1 MLKANYDW
9 KVRSDQLTD
18 QDLETIAQLKE
29 AVDLPELMVN
39 LLYQRGFQDEATI
52 HGFLDEEPV
61 IHDPFLL
68 SDMDRAVDRLMA
80 AIEAGEAILVY
91 GDYDADGI
99 TAATILV
106 ESLENMGANVH
117 SYLPDRFVDGYGP
130 NTEVYD
136 YYIKQGIQVILTC
149 DNGVKGHEAIA
160 HAQAQGVDVIVTDHH
175 EIGASLPE
183 AFAIVHPRHPDQ
195 AYPFDDLSGA
205 GVALKLVQALTGDL
219 PVDLLDLCAIGTVAD
234 LVSLTD
240 ENRSLVKLGIQE
252 LKQTQRLAFIRLFEK
267 LEINRSAIDEETI
280 GFKIAPRLNALGR
293 LSDANLG
300 LRLLMSFDPDEVDQ
314 LLQEMEAINDER
326 RGLVDQIEREARSQI
341 DQRDHLD
348 DILVCWQEDWHEGVL
363 GIVASR
369 LVERYQRPC
378 IVLTHKTDQD
388 VYKGSGR
395 SIEGV
400 NLFDLLSQVDDLMQ
414 AFGGHAMAAG
424 LTVAGENFANWQSQ
438 LQALSQTIHEMVQK
452 PAPLVLDGRI
462 QPESISLTSLEA
474 LDRLKPFGTDNP
486 KPSFLLEAGPLNRVQ
501 QIGRDKQTL
510 KLGLE
515 EAPDLA
521 LIGFRMGD
529 LARQLAVG
537 NNLEAAVELN
547 INEWQGKRSSQAL
560 LIDLR
565 VDEASVIDL
574 RQARAREEVFAV
586 KEAFYLFQDPK
597 YLAAYRDQIPSSSRA
612 ILVDE
617 LDQDQGLSYQQA
629 VLFDCPLVLEDVR
642 RFVQGQGIK
651 NLYLFAYSPKQV
663 YLNGLPQREDFER
676 YYRYLLGHPQLPLKG
691 QTGVLAS
698 YLKLAEGQLILMT
711 DILEEAGLVA
721 WQGQTLH
728 ILPVQGKVDL
738 KAYLTKYE
746 QLLNSEQVLLY
757 NDIESITSYFF
768 APEPASAP

>member
-9 KVRSDQLTD
+9 KVSSDQLTD
-18 QDLETIAQLKE
+18 LDQENIAQLKE
-29 AVDLPELMVN
+29 VLDLPDLLVD
-39 LLYQRGFQDEATI
+39 LLYQRGFQDEEAI
-52 HGFLDEEPV
+52 NHFLDEEPI

-80 AIEAGEAILVY
+80 AIEAGQAILVY

-106 ESLENMGANVH
+106 EGLENMGANVH

-130 NTEVYD
+130 NKDVYN

-175 EIGASLPE
+175 EMADSLPD
-183 AFAIVHPRHPDQ
+183 AYAIVHPRHPDQ

-205 GVALKLVQALTGDL
+205 GVALKVVQALTGAL
-219 PVDLLDLCAIGTVAD
+219 PIDLLDLCAIGTVAD

-240 ENRSLVKLGIQE
+240 ENRSLVKLGLQQ

-267 LEINRSAIDEETI
+267 LEISPSQIDEETI

-300 LRLLMSFDPDEVDQ
+300 LQLLMSFDPDEVDEG
-314 LLQEMEAINDER
+314 LQEMEAINDER
-326 RGLVDQIEREARSQI
+326 RALVDQIEAEARAEV

-348 DILVCWQEDWHEGVL
+348 DILVCWQDDWHEGVL

-378 IVLTHKTDQD
+378 LVLTHKTDQAL
-388 VYKGSGR
+388 YKGSGR
-395 SIEGV
+395 SVQGV
-400 NLFDLLSQVDDLMQ
+400 NLFDLLSQLDDQML

-424 LTVAGENFANWQSQ
+424 LTIEEAKFADWQSG
-438 LQALSQTIHEMVQK
+438 LQELGESIHEIVQR
-452 PAPLVLDGRI
+452 PAPLDLDGRL
-462 QPESISLTSLEA
+462 QPAAVNLVSLEA
-474 LDRLKPFGTDNP
+474 LQGLKPFGTDNP
-486 KPSFLLEAGPLNRVQ
+486 KPRFLLEAGPISRIQ
-501 QIGRDKQTL
+501 QLGRDKQTL
-510 KLGLE
+510 KLGLA
-515 EAPDLA
+515 EAADLS
-521 LIGFRMGD
+521 LIGFRMGKF
-529 LARQLAVG
+529 AQQLSLG
-537 NNLEAAVELN
+537 NPLEAAVGLS
-547 INEWQGKRSSQAL
+547 INEWQGKRSPQAFL
-560 LIDLR
+560 LDMR

-586 KEAFYLFQDPK
+586 EEAYYLFQEAK
-597 YLAAYRDQIPSSSRA
+597 YLASYQDQIPSSSRG

-617 LDQDQGLSYQQA
+617 LDQDLGEGYQQA
-629 VLFDCPLVLEDVR
+629 VLFDCPQDLEAIR
-642 RFVQGQGIK
+642 RFVQERGIK

-691 QTGVLAS
+691 QAGVLAS
-698 YLKLAEGQLILMT
+698 YLKLAEGQLVLMT

-721 WQGQTLH
+721 WQGDMLH

-746 QLLNSEQVLLY
+746 QVLNSEQVLLY
-757 NDIESITSYFF
+757 NDIESIRNYFF
-768 APEPASAP
+768 AS

>member
-9 KVRSDQLTD
+9 KVSSDQLTD
-18 QDLETIAQLKE
+18 LDQENIAQLKE
-29 AVDLPELMVN
+29 VLDLPDLLVD
-39 LLYQRGFQDEATI
+39 LLYQRGFQDEEAI
-52 HGFLDEEPV
+52 NHFLDEEPI

-80 AIEAGEAILVY
+80 AIEAGQAILVY

-106 ESLENMGANVH
+106 EGLENMGANVH

-130 NTEVYD
+130 NKDVYD
-136 YYIKQGIQVILTC
+136 YFIKQGIQVILTC

-175 EIGASLPE
+175 EMADSLPD
-183 AFAIVHPRHPDQ
+183 AYAIVHPRHPDQ
-195 AYPFDDLSGA
+195 AYPFADLSGA
-205 GVALKLVQALTGDL
+205 GVALKVVQALTGAL
-219 PVDLLDLCAIGTVAD
+219 PIDLLDLCAIGTVAD

-240 ENRSLVKLGIQE
+240 ENRSLVKLGLQQ

-267 LEINRSAIDEETI
+267 LEISPSQIDEETI

-300 LRLLMSFDPDEVDQ
+300 LQLLMSFDPDEVDEG
-314 LLQEMEAINDER
+314 LQEMEAINDER
-326 RGLVDQIEREARSQI
+326 RALVDQIEAEAREQV

-348 DILVCWQEDWHEGVL
+348 DILVCWQDDWHEGVL

-378 IVLTHKTDQD
+378 LVLTHKMDQA

-395 SIEGV
+395 SVQGV
-400 NLFDLLSQVDDLMQ
+400 NLFDLLSQLDDQML

-424 LTVAGENFANWQSQ
+424 LTIEEAKFADWQSG
-438 LQALSQTIHEMVQK
+438 LQELGESIHEIVQR
-452 PAPLVLDGRI
+452 PAPLDLDGRL
-462 QPESISLTSLEA
+462 QPAAIDLASLEA
-474 LDRLKPFGTDNP
+474 LQGLKPFGTDNP
-486 KPSFLLEAGPLNRVQ
+486 KPRFLLEAGPISRIQ
-501 QIGRDKQTL
+501 QLGRDKQTL
-510 KLGLE
+510 KLGLA
-515 EAPDLA
+515 EAADLS
-521 LIGFRMGD
+521 LIGFRMGK
-529 LARQLAVG
+529 LAQQLSLG
-537 NNLEAAVELN
+537 NHLEAAVELS
-547 INEWQGKRSSQAL
+547 INEWQGKRSPQAFL
-560 LIDLR
+560 LDMR

-586 KEAFYLFQDPK
+586 EEAVYLFQEAK
-597 YLAAYRDQIPSSSRA
+597 YLAAYQDQIPGSSRG

-617 LDQDQGLSYQQA
+617 LDQDLGEGYQQA
-629 VLFDCPLVLEDVR
+629 VLFDCPQDLEAIR
-642 RFVQGQGIK
+642 RFVQERGIK

-691 QTGVLAS
+691 QAGVLAS
-698 YLKLAEGQLILMT
+698 YLKLAEGQLVLMT

-721 WQGQTLH
+721 WQGDMLH

-746 QLLNSEQVLLY
+746 HVLNSEQVLLY
-757 NDIESITSYFF
+757 NDIESIRNYFF
-768 APEPASAP
+768 AS

>member
-9 KVRSDQLTD
+9 KVSSDQLTD
-18 QDLETIAQLKE
+18 LDQENIAQLKE
-29 AVDLPELMVN
+29 VLDLPDLLVD
-39 LLYQRGFQDEATI
+39 LLYQRGFQDEEAI
-52 HGFLDEEPV
+52 NHFLDEEPI

-80 AIEAGEAILVY
+80 AIEAGQAILVY

-106 ESLENMGANVH
+106 EGLENMGANVH

-130 NTEVYD
+130 NKDVYN

-175 EIGASLPE
+175 EMADSLPD
-183 AFAIVHPRHPDQ
+183 AYAIVHPRHPDQ

-205 GVALKLVQALTGDL
+205 GVALKVVQALTGAL
-219 PVDLLDLCAIGTVAD
+219 PIDLLDLCAIGTVAD

-240 ENRSLVKLGIQE
+240 ENRSLVKLGLQQ

-267 LEINRSAIDEETI
+267 LEISPSQIDEETI

-300 LRLLMSFDPDEVDQ
+300 LQLLMSFDPDEVDEG
-314 LLQEMEAINDER
+314 LQEMEAINDER
-326 RGLVDQIEREARSQI
+326 RALVDQIEAEARAEV

-348 DILVCWQEDWHEGVL
+348 DILVCWQDDWHEGVL

-378 IVLTHKTDQD
+378 LVLTHKTDQAL
-388 VYKGSGR
+388 YKGSGR
-395 SIEGV
+395 SVQGV
-400 NLFDLLSQVDDLMQ
+400 NLFDLLSQLDDQML

-424 LTVAGENFANWQSQ
+424 LTIGEAKFADWQSG
-438 LQALSQTIHEMVQK
+438 LQELGESIHEIVQR
-452 PAPLVLDGRI
+452 PAPLDLDGRL
-462 QPESISLTSLEA
+462 QPAAVNLVSLEA
-474 LDRLKPFGTDNP
+474 LQGLKPFGTDNP
-486 KPSFLLEAGPLNRVQ
+486 KPRFLLEAGPISRIQ
-501 QIGRDKQTL
+501 QLGRDKQTL
-510 KLGLE
+510 KLGLA
-515 EAPDLA
+515 EAADLS
-521 LIGFRMGD
+521 LIGFRMGKF
-529 LARQLAVG
+529 AQQLSLG
-537 NNLEAAVELN
+537 NPLEAAVGLS
-547 INEWQGKRSSQAL
+547 INEWQGKRSPQAFL
-560 LIDLR
+560 LDMR

-586 KEAFYLFQDPK
+586 EEAYYLFQEAK
-597 YLAAYRDQIPSSSRA
+597 YLAAYQDQIPSSSRG

-617 LDQDQGLSYQQA
+617 LDQDLGEGYQQA
-629 VLFDCPLVLEDVR
+629 VLFDCPQDLEAIR
-642 RFVQGQGIK
+642 RFVQERGIK

-691 QTGVLAS
+691 QAGVLAS
-698 YLKLAEGQLILMT
+698 YLKLAEGQLVLMT

-721 WQGQTLH
+721 WQGDMLH

-746 QLLNSEQVLLY
+746 QVLNSEQVLLY
-757 NDIESITSYFF
+757 NDIESIRNYFF
-768 APEPASAP
+768 AS

>member
-9 KVRSDQLTD
+9 KVSSDQLTD
-18 QDLETIAQLKE
+18 LDQENIAQLKE
-29 AVDLPELMVN
+29 VLDLPDLLVD
-39 LLYQRGFQDEATI
+39 LLYQRGFQDEEAI
-52 HGFLDEEPV
+52 NHFLDEEPI

-80 AIEAGEAILVY
+80 AIEAGQAILVY

-106 ESLENMGANVH
+106 EGLENMGANVH

-130 NTEVYD
+130 NKDVYN

-175 EIGASLPE
+175 EMADSLPD
-183 AFAIVHPRHPDQ
+183 AYAIVHPRHPDQ

-205 GVALKLVQALTGDL
+205 GVALKVVQALTGAL
-219 PVDLLDLCAIGTVAD
+219 PIDLLDLCAIGTVAD

-240 ENRSLVKLGIQE
+240 ENRSLVKLGLQK

-267 LEINRSAIDEETI
+267 LEISPSQIDEETI

-300 LRLLMSFDPDEVDQ
+300 LQLLMSFDPDEVDEG
-314 LLQEMEAINDER
+314 LQEMEAINDER
-326 RGLVDQIEREARSQI
+326 RALVDQIEAEARAEV

-348 DILVCWQEDWHEGVL
+348 DILVCWQDDWHEGVL

-378 IVLTHKTDQD
+378 LVLTHKTDQAL
-388 VYKGSGR
+388 YKGSGR
-395 SIEGV
+395 SVQGV
-400 NLFDLLSQVDDLMQ
+400 NLFDLLSQLDDQML

-424 LTVAGENFANWQSQ
+424 LTIEEAKFADWQSG
-438 LQALSQTIHEMVQK
+438 LQELGESIHEIVQR
-452 PAPLVLDGRI
+452 PAPLDLDGRL
-462 QPESISLTSLEA
+462 QPAAVNLVSLEA
-474 LDRLKPFGTDNP
+474 LQGLKPFGTDNP
-486 KPSFLLEAGPLNRVQ
+486 KPRFLLEAGPISRIQ
-501 QIGRDKQTL
+501 QLGRDKQTL
-510 KLGLE
+510 KLGLA
-515 EAPDLA
+515 EAADLS
-521 LIGFRMGD
+521 LIGFRMGKF
-529 LARQLAVG
+529 AQQLSLG
-537 NNLEAAVELN
+537 NPLEAAVGLS
-547 INEWQGKRSSQAL
+547 INEWQGKRSPQAFL
-560 LIDLR
+560 LDMR

-586 KEAFYLFQDPK
+586 EEAYYLFQEAK
-597 YLAAYRDQIPSSSRA
+597 YLAAYQDQIPSSSRG

-617 LDQDQGLSYQQA
+617 LDQDLGEGYQQA
-629 VLFDCPLVLEDVR
+629 VLFDCPQDLEAIR
-642 RFVQGQGIK
+642 RFVQERGIK

-691 QTGVLAS
+691 QAGVLAS
-698 YLKLAEGQLILMT
+698 YLKLAEGQLVLMT

-721 WQGQTLH
+721 WQGDMLH

-746 QLLNSEQVLLY
+746 QVLNSEQVLLY
-757 NDIESITSYFF
+757 NDIESIRNYFF
-768 APEPASAP
+768 AS

>member
-9 KVRSDQLTD
+9 KVSSDQLTD
-18 QDLETIAQLKE
+18 LDQENIAQLKE
-29 AVDLPELMVN
+29 VLDLPDLLVD
-39 LLYQRGFQDEATI
+39 LLYQRGFQDEEAI
-52 HGFLDEEPV
+52 NHFLDEEPI

-80 AIEAGEAILVY
+80 AIEAGQAILVY

-106 ESLENMGANVH
+106 EGLENMGANVH

-130 NTEVYD
+130 NKDVYN

-175 EIGASLPE
+175 EMADSLPD
-183 AFAIVHPRHPDQ
+183 AYAIVHPRHPDQ

-205 GVALKLVQALTGDL
+205 GVALKVVQALTGAL
-219 PVDLLDLCAIGTVAD
+219 PIDLLDLCAIGTVAD

-240 ENRSLVKLGIQE
+240 ENRSLVKLGLQQ

-267 LEINRSAIDEETI
+267 LEISPSQIDEETI

-300 LRLLMSFDPDEVDQ
+300 LQLLMSFDPDEVDEG
-314 LLQEMEAINDER
+314 LQEMEAINDER
-326 RGLVDQIEREARSQI
+326 RALVDQIEAEARAEV

-348 DILVCWQEDWHEGVL
+348 DILVCWQDDWHEGVL

-378 IVLTHKTDQD
+378 LVLTHKTDQAL
-388 VYKGSGR
+388 YKGSGR
-395 SIEGV
+395 SVQGV
-400 NLFDLLSQVDDLMQ
+400 NLFDLLSQLDDQML

-424 LTVAGENFANWQSQ
+424 LTIEEAKFADWQSG
-438 LQALSQTIHEMVQK
+438 LQELGESIHEIVQR
-452 PAPLVLDGRI
+452 PAPLDLDGRL
-462 QPESISLTSLEA
+462 QPAAVNLVSLEA
-474 LDRLKPFGTDNP
+474 LQGLKPFGTDNP
-486 KPSFLLEAGPLNRVQ
+486 KPRFLLEAGPISRIQ
-501 QIGRDKQTL
+501 QLGRDKQTL
-510 KLGLE
+510 KLGLA
-515 EAPDLA
+515 EAADLS
-521 LIGFRMGD
+521 LIGFRMGKF
-529 LARQLAVG
+529 AQQLSLG
-537 NNLEAAVELN
+537 NPLEAAVGLS
-547 INEWQGKRSSQAL
+547 INEWQGKRSPQAFL
-560 LIDLR
+560 LDMR

-586 KEAFYLFQDPK
+586 EEAYYLFQEAK
-597 YLAAYRDQIPSSSRA
+597 YLAAYQDQIPSSSRG

-617 LDQDQGLSYQQA
+617 LDQDLGEGYQQA
-629 VLFDCPLVLEDVR
+629 VLFDCPQDLEAIR
-642 RFVQGQGIK
+642 RFVQERGIK

-691 QTGVLAS
+691 QAGVLAS
-698 YLKLAEGQLILMT
+698 YLKLAEGQLVLMT

-721 WQGQTLH
+721 WQGDMLH

-746 QLLNSEQVLLY
+746 QVLNSEQVLLY
-757 NDIESITSYFF
+757 NDIESIRNYFF
-768 APEPASAP
+768 AS